1 MSRIIPGC
9 YDMDYVELF
18 WIFWIIV
25 VIILI
30 KKCTKKNRQK
40 TLLLLCI
47 IVLYFRVPFLYGI
60 LTFSAL
66 LSGNIECHAC
76 NTRFLYNKLLQP
88 KFLGN
93 KLPEK
98 PTIIIC
104 NYPSSYVEYLTN
116 HLLNSKI
123 CILLY
128 EKAVIQNIIISYFY
142 TKDAILLI
150 GKGNQF
156 AETQKK
162 VRDKLTEGYS
172 VLVYPEKHFF
182 LRKSKYD
189 VTSFHS
195 GIFNIAKNIDATITP
210 IVFDH
215 IDHNMGLVLNNNF
228 KIYIDRTRKIDN
240 VEWEMDNV
248 TKLFKR
254 KLSFFSIKL

>member
-18 WIFWIIV
+18 WILWII
-25 VIILI
+25 IIIVLI
-30 KKCTKKNRQK
+30 KKCTRENRKKMLI
-40 TLLLLCI
+40 LLGVI
-47 IVLYFRVPFLYGI
+47 ILYFKVPILYGM

-76 NTRFLYNKLLQP
+76 NTRFLYNKLLYP

-93 KLPEK
+93 KLPDN
-98 PTIIIC
+98 PTIILC
-104 NYPSSYVEYLTN
+104 NYPSSYVEYLSN

-128 EKAVIQNIIISYFY
+128 EKAVIQTSIISYFY
-142 TKDAILLI
+142 PKDAILLI
-150 GKGNQF
+150 KKGNQF

-162 VRDKLTEGYS
+162 VRDKLAEGYN
-172 VLVYPEKHFF
+172 VLVYPEKNFF
-182 LRKSKYD
+182 HRKSKYD
-189 VTSFHS
+189 ITSLHS

-215 IDHNMGLVLNNNF
+215 IDHNMGVVLNNNF
-228 KIYIDRTRKIDN
+228 KIYIDRTRKINN
-240 VEWEMDNV
+240 VDVEIDSV
-248 TKLFKR
+248 TTLFKR
-254 KLSFFSIKL
+254 KLRFFSIK